1 MKMETKMLLAIMFII
16 ILLGVVVWTGI
27 KLRNYASKENTSQPL
42 VINQIVMDTTNY
54 VLALSHIKYYE
65 TLRLLPY
72 ELNGK
77 YYIGYGHQINH
88 SNQYLMN
95 GISKEYAETLLNRKI
110 QDLILYFADK
120 YNIKEPNQLLALAL
134 LGYNIGI
141 GAVNGILGEQLK
153 KLNNTVEYD
162 PEVVLLLLKRKWLSI
177 CHYQG
182 KKHPQLQQR
191 RVFEFELYVSNMLI
205 SQQCDYDLKM
215 IK

>member
-1 MKMETKMLLAIMFII
+1 METKMVLSVMLII
-16 ILLGVVVWTGI
+16 ILLVVVIWTGI
-27 KLRNYASKENTSQPL
+27 KLRNYTSKENTSPL
-42 VINQIVMDTTNY
+42 VINRIVMDTTNY
-54 VLALSHIKYYE
+54 ILALSHIRYYE
-65 TLRLLPY
+65 KLQLLPY

-95 GISKEYAETLLNRKI
+95 GISKEYAETLLHRKI

-120 YNIKEPNQLLALAL
+120 YDITEPNQLLALSL

-153 KLNNTVEYD
+153 KMNNTVEYD
-162 PEVVLLLLKRKWLSI
+162 PEVVLLVIKHKWLSI
-177 CHYQG
+177 CHFEG

-205 SQQCDYDLKM
+205 SQECAYELKL

>member
-1 MKMETKMLLAIMFII
+1 METKMVLSVMLII
-16 ILLGVVVWTGI
+16 ILLVVVIWTGM
-27 KLRNYASKENTSQPL
+27 KLRNYASKENTSEPL
-42 VINQIVMDTTNY
+42 VINRIVMDTTNY
-54 VLALSHIKYYE
+54 ILALSHIRYYE
-65 TLRLLPY
+65 KLQLLPY

-95 GISKEYAETLLNRKI
+95 GISKEYAETLLQRKI

-120 YNIKEPNQLLALAL
+120 YNITEPNQLLALAL

-141 GAVNGILGEQLK
+141 GAVNGILGEQLT
-153 KLNNTVEYD
+153 KLGNTVEYD
-162 PEVVLLLLKRKWLSI
+162 PEVVLLLIKRKWLSI
-177 CHYQG
+177 CHFEG

-205 SQQCDYDLKM
+205 SQECDYELKL

>member
-1 MKMETKMLLAIMFII
+1 METKMLLAIMFII
-16 ILLGVVVWTGI
+16 ILLGGIIWLGI
-27 KLRNYASKENTSQPL
+27 KLRNYASKENTSQEPL

-54 VLALSHIKYYE
+54 VLALNHIRYYE

-95 GISKEYAETLLNRKI
+95 GISKEYAETLLHRKI

-120 YNIKEPNQLLALAL
+120 YSITEPNQLLALAL
-134 LGYNIGI
+134 LGYNVGI
-141 GAVNGILGEQLK
+141 GAVNEILGEHLK
-153 KLNNTVEYD
+153 KLNNSVEYD
-162 PEVVLLLLKRKWLSI
+162 PEVILLLIKRKWLSI
-177 CHYQG
+177 CHYKG

-191 RVFEFELYVSNMLI
+191 RVFEFELYISNMLL
-205 SQQCDYDLKM
+205 SQECDYALKM